1 MNSKKEEMRSEY
13 SSELIN
19 SGVHG
24 KFTAKYK
31 KGTNVVLIEPEL
43 QKLFLDTKSVN
54 KALKE
59 YALEHQLA
67 PP

>member
-19 SGVHG
+19 SGVRG
-24 KFTAKYK
+24 KFAAKYK

-43 QKLFLDTKSVN
+43 QKLFPDTESVN

-59 YALEHQLA
+59 YAQEHQLA
-67 PP
+67 RP